1 MPPKKTTTTT
11 ETPVATTST
20 GGAGAGAAAVDV
32 PTNVEAPQ
40 EAVKEKKGRKKKEV
54 KKEEKSETEAE
65 TSNETADEESVDEN
79 EALDISVELAHVNE
93 LLMNI
98 NKNMK
103 NADISNPLTKKIF
116 ISFRD
121 QSHKFEKAYLT
132 QIAKESSKRGKAT
145 KEPRE
150 PRNVDPEKMAANLLY
165 SVNPEILA
173 FMGQP
178 ENQKLSRT
186 DVQKFIYKLRKEEN
200 YVKDDKGAYLKK
212 KPFYI
217 TKNDQLGRF
226 FEIIRKIMTKN
237 GVQET
242 DVQKGYI
249 QQDGTL
255 PEFIYI
261 TSMFG
266 YVAKV
271 LTKDN

>member
-1 MPPKKTTTTT
+1 MPPKKTTT
-11 ETPVATTST
+11 ETSAITST
-20 GGAGAGAAAVDV
+20 GGAGAGASAVAS
-32 PTNVEAPQ
+32 THVEAPQ
-40 EAVKEKKGRKKKEV
+40 EAVKQKNGRRKKEV
-54 KKEEKSETEAE
+54 QSETENE

-79 EALDISVELAHVNE
+79 EVLDISVELSHVNE

-103 NADISNPLTKKIF
+103 NADISNPLTQKIY

-132 QIAKESSKRGKAT
+132 QIAKQSSKKGKAT
-145 KEPRE
+145 KEPRA
-150 PRNVDPEKMAANLLY
+150 PRNVDPEKMAVNQLH

-173 FMGQP
+173 FMGQSV
-178 ENQKLSRT
+178 NQKLSRT
-186 DVQKFIYKLRKEEN
+186 DVQKFIYSLRTDESF
-200 YVKDDKGAYLKK
+200 VKDDKGEFLKK

-226 FEIIRKIMTKN
+226 FAIVRKIMTMN

-242 DVQKGYI
+242 DAQKGYI
-249 QQDGTL
+249 QENGTL
-255 PEFIYI
+255 PEFIYS
-261 TSMFG
+261 TSIFG

-271 LTKDN
+271 FVEDN